1 MPHDIEV
8 LISGAGP
15 VGLSLAAQL
24 ESMGISF
31 MIIERRLARSDKSKA
46 LVIWGRS
53 LELLDLCMDAHQFLQ
68 IGKPVR
74 KATLF
79 DEGKPFASIDFE
91 GTDGKFGTGVL
102 LAQNRTEQLL
112 EQHLLDRG
120 QTIRRGIELVSFEQQ
135 ADGVQCEISDQDG
148 KCEQIHARYL
158 AGCDGAHSLV
168 RHTLDLSFPGR
179 KQNQRWILADVKAE
193 GNLPDSEVAAF
204 WSRAGAII
212 LFHFEKDTWRVVGEE
227 TLPDPDT
234 KPVDPTLEEIQQM
247 LNQRGAG
254 DIKISNPTW
263 LSDFRINERKVD
275 QYGIGDA
282 FLAGDAAHVH
292 SPAGGQGMNTGIQDA
307 CNLAWKLAWSQR
319 ASLTNT
325 LLGSYSL
332 ERSKVGDK
340 VVETTSRATKMVTTE
355 SRGLQLL
362 RNNLAKIA
370 LQFQWTQE
378 LARQNMAE
386 FTVAYP
392 DSPIA
397 GNDRRQHHLGTKR
410 GDRVHDLSWQTR
422 EGKSDTLYG
431 NLAGGRA
438 AVLSWNASNN
448 LAEQLRSALDAKLQS
463 SIVAID
469 LADKTHA
476 KGSEQGTSDQESI
489 GKLGL
494 STSGILV
501 VRPDGY
507 LAAAGSLQ
515 DTEILSEW
523 IRIFS

>member
-1 MPHDIEV
+1 
-8 LISGAGP
+8 
-15 VGLSLAAQL
+15 
-24 ESMGISF
+24 
-31 MIIERRLARSDKSKA
+31 
-46 LVIWGRS
+46 
-53 LELLDLCMDAHQFLQ
+53 MDANQFLQ
-68 IGKPVR
+68 IGRPVR

-102 LAQNRTEQLL
+102 LAQNKTEQLL
-112 EQHLLDRG
+112 EQHLLDRE
-120 QTIRRGIELVSFEQQ
+120 QAIRRGVELVSFQQQ
-135 ADGVQCEISDQDG
+135 ANGVQCEISDQAG
-148 KCEQIHARYL
+148 NCEQIHARYL

-168 RHTLDLSFPGR
+168 RHNLNLSFPGR

-193 GNLPDSEVAAF
+193 GNLPESEVAAF

-212 LFHFEKDTWRVVGEE
+212 LFHFEQDTWRVVGEE
-227 TLPDPDT
+227 ALTDPDAE
-234 KPVDPTLEEIQQM
+234 PVDPTLEEIQQM

-263 LSDFRINERKVD
+263 LSEFRINERKVD
-275 QYGIGDA
+275 QYGIGGA

-325 LLGSYSL
+325 LLESYSL

-340 VVETTSRATKMVTTE
+340 VVETTSRVTKMVTTE
-355 SRGLQLL
+355 SRVLQLL

-397 GNDRRQHHLGTKR
+397 GKDQRRDHLGTRR
-410 GDRVHDLSWQTR
+410 GDRVRDISWQTPD
-422 EGKSDTLYG
+422 GKSDTLYSK
-431 NLAGGRA
+431 LAGGHA
-438 AVLSWNASNN
+438 VVLSWNASNK
-448 LAEQLRSALDAKLQS
+448 LAEQLRSELEPKLQS
-463 SIVAID
+463 SILAID
-469 LADKTHA
+469 LADETHA
-476 KGSEQGTSDQESI
+476 NGSGQGITDQESI

-494 STSGILV
+494 SASGLLV

-507 LAAAGSLQ
+507 LAAAGSVQ
-515 DTEILSEW
+515 DTDILAAW
-523 IRIFS
+523 LHTFC